1 MARILV
7 VDDEQKMLV
16 LCRDILANEGFDVLT
31 ADNATD
37 GLRLAV
43 ENTPDLILLDVM
55 MPEIDGGQMAQELK
69 QKDKT
74 KNIPIIFLTSIITE
88 EEAIETG
95 GKISG
100 QIFMS
105 KSTNKKELI
114 KKINEVLAAENK

>member
-16 LCRDILANEGFDVLT
+16 LCRDILTNEGFDVLT
-31 ADNATD
+31 AGNAED
-37 GLRLAV
+37 GLRLAM
-43 ENTPDLILLDVM
+43 ESTPDLILLDVM
-55 MPEIDGGQMAQELK
+55 MPEMDGGQMAQELK

-88 EEAIETG
+88 EEVIKTG
-95 GKISG
+95 GDISG
-100 QIFMS
+100 HIFMS